1 MAVTLSLVALFGL
14 ILALLLR
21 SKALGV
27 GAAIVAV
34 LFGFYL
40 SSTGAAPAI
49 TEIVTSLINALPD
62 L

>member
-1 MAVTLSLVALFGL
+1 MAVTLTLVALFGL

-21 SKALGV
+21 SRALGL
-27 GAAIVAV
+27 GSALVAV

-40 SSTGAAPAI
+40 ASTGAAPAI
-49 TEIVTSLINALPD
+49 TEIVTSLINAIPD